1 MDGHTMI
8 LCRDINGDA
17 HLVMR
22 SELVPRT
29 SVYGIIEDHNGRT
42 LLVHG
47 QSQSNERWDLPG
59 GGVDPGESVL
69 EALAREVKEE
79 VDLDVTGE
87 PQKICEFV
95 EYFYDLYSNTGW
107 ESTRH
112 FYKVTADGTPR
123 IGSNGED
130 IAETRYFSKPLSPA
144 KIAPVA
150 RKIVTMSENIK

>member
-17 HLVMR
+17 HFIKR

-29 SVYGIIEDHNGRT
+29 SVYGIIEDHNGCI
-42 LLVHG
+42 LLVRD
-47 QSQSNERWDLPG
+47 QSRSDERWDLPG

-95 EYFYDLYSNTGW
+95 EYFYDLYTKTGW

-123 IGSNGED
+123 TGSNGED
-130 IAETRYFSKPLSPA
+130 IAETRYFGKPLSLT

-150 RKIVTMSENIK
+150 RKIVAMSEDIQ